1 MKRAPGVKYVFFR
14 EDLPHLN
21 TPNSGELIVSAK
33 KGYWFCSHKVCNGI
47 KGSSYW
53 VEGMHGS
60 LNEPVIKVPLIL
72 WGFEKANLENPTLY
86 DIAPTILKFFGV
98 EKPKEMIGKS
108 LL

>member
-1 MKRAPGVKYVFFR
+1 
-14 EDLPHLN
+14 
-21 TPNSGELIVSAK
+21 
-33 KGYWFCSHKVCNGI
+33 
-47 KGSSYW
+47 
-53 VEGMHGS
+53 MHGS